1 MRTLL
6 LALLIV
12 VLGIGTSVA
21 TFLWGGKMARARIQS
36 ALSQIIEASQASAA
50 IKSPEQDILQDPP
63 DVQPAGNERQ
73 TELSLAALEAMRETS
88 EPGSLRF
95 DNPDVVNL
103 LNQLRSRQEYQD
115 SREKRL
121 KELEERIRM
130 EMQNLNLATQWIAQ
144 ARVAQDT
151 LLTNR
156 MTYLRVEEQRSLLEH
171 GRRISALPPAQ
182 AVAILTNY
190 TPDEI
195 ARTLTVINATN
206 ASSLLGAMVG
216 TGDSGVRLAADIS
229 RRMMQISLR
238 SPDGT
243 NSNAAAPTP

>member
-6 LALLIV
+6 LAFLIV
-12 VLGIGTSVA
+12 LLGIGTSVA
-21 TFLWGGKMARARIQS
+21 TFLWGGKMARARIQA

-50 IKSPEQDILQDPP
+50 IKSPEQDVLQDPP

-144 ARVAQDT
+144 ARVAQDN

-156 MTYLRVEEQRSLLEH
+156 ITYLRVEEQRSLLEH
-171 GRRISALPPAQ
+171 GRRLSALPPAQ

-195 ARTLTVINATN
+195 ARTLTVINSTN
-206 ASSLLGAMVG
+206 ASSLLGALVG

-229 RRMMQISLR
+229 RRMMHISLR

-243 NSNAAAPTP
+243 NSSAAAPTP

>member
-12 VLGIGTSVA
+12 LLGIGTSVA

-156 MTYLRVEEQRSLLEH
+156 ITYLRVEEQRSLLEH

>member
-243 NSNAAAPTP
+243 NSNAAASTP

>member
-12 VLGIGTSVA
+12 LLGIGTSVA
-21 TFLWGGKMARARIQS
+21 TFLWGGKVARARIQE
-36 ALSQIIEASQASAA
+36 AMTQILEASQAAKA

-73 TELSLAALEAMRETS
+73 TELSLAALEAMRETA

-121 KELEERIRM
+121 KELEERIRL
-130 EMQNLNLATQWIAQ
+130 EMQCCCNNFS
-144 ARVAQDT
+144 QDFSSNKHFGIVSP
-151 LLTNR
+151 LSGKVFFSKYMLTSSDITSGYVTR
-156 MTYLRVEEQRSLLEH
+156 RKTSLL
-171 GRRISALPPAQ
+171 
-182 AVAILTNY
+182 
-190 TPDEI
+190 
-195 ARTLTVINATN
+195 
-206 ASSLLGAMVG
+206 
-216 TGDSGVRLAADIS
+216 
-229 RRMMQISLR
+229 
-238 SPDGT
+238 
-243 NSNAAAPTP
+243 

>member
-12 VLGIGTSVA
+12 LLGIGTSVA
-21 TFLWGGKMARARIQS
+21 TFLWGGKVARARIQN
-36 ALSQIIEASQASAA
+36 AMTQILEASQAAKA

-73 TELSLAALEAMRETS
+73 TELSLAALEAMRETA

-121 KELEERIRM
+121 KELEERIRL
-130 EMQNLNLATQWIAQ
+130 EMQNLNMATQWISQ
-144 ARVAQDT
+144 ARIAQDT

-156 MTYLRVEEQRSLLEH
+156 ITYLRVEEQRSLLEH
-171 GRRISALPPAQ
+171 GRRLTSLQPAQ

-195 ARTLTVINATN
+195 ARTLSVINSTN
-206 ASSLLGAMVG
+206 AASLLGALVG

-229 RRMMQISLR
+229 RRMMHISLR

-243 NSNAAAPTP
+243 NAASVTPAP

>member
-12 VLGIGTSVA
+12 LLGIGTSVA

>member
-6 LALLIV
+6 LALLIIL
-12 VLGIGTSVA
+12 LGIGTSVA
-21 TFLWGGKMARARIQS
+21 TFLYGGKVAQKRIQTIL
-36 ALSQIIEASQASAA
+36 AQIVEASQASAA
-50 IKSPEQDILQDPP
+50 VKSPEQDVLQDAPEA
-63 DVQPAGNERQ
+63 QPAGNERQ

-121 KELEERIRM
+121 KEVEERIRL

-144 ARVAQDT
+144 ARISQEH

-156 MTYLRVEEQRSLLEH
+156 ITYIRVEEQRSLLEH

-182 AVAILTNY
+182 GVAILTNY

-195 ARTLTVINATN
+195 ARTLTVINSTN
-206 ASSLLGAMVG
+206 ASSLLGALFG
-216 TGDSGVRLAADIS
+216 TGESGVRLAADIS
-229 RRMMQISLR
+229 RRMMHISLR

-243 NSNAAAPTP
+243 NSTAASPTP

>member
-156 MTYLRVEEQRSLLEH
+156 ITYLRVEEQRSLLEH

>member
-6 LALLIV
+6 LAFLIV
-12 VLGIGTSVA
+12 LLGIGTSVA

-156 MTYLRVEEQRSLLEH
+156 ITYLRVEEQRSLLEH

>member
-12 VLGIGTSVA
+12 LLGIGTSVA

-73 TELSLAALEAMRETS
+73 TELSLAAMEAMRETS

-156 MTYLRVEEQRSLLEH
+156 ITYLRVEEQRSLLEH

>member
-1 MRTLL
+1 MRTIL

-12 VLGIGTSVA
+12 LLGIGTSVA

-156 MTYLRVEEQRSLLEH
+156 ITYLRVEEQRSLLEH

>member
-6 LALLIV
+6 LALLIIL
-12 VLGIGTSVA
+12 LGIGTSVA
-21 TFLWGGKMARARIQS
+21 TFLYGGKVAQKRIQTIL
-36 ALSQIIEASQASAA
+36 AQIVEASQASAA
-50 IKSPEQDILQDPP
+50 VKSPEQDVLQDAPEA
-63 DVQPAGNERQ
+63 QPAGNERQ

-121 KELEERIRM
+121 KEVEERIRL

-144 ARVAQDT
+144 ARISQEH

-156 MTYLRVEEQRSLLEH
+156 ITYIRVEEQRSLLEH

-182 AVAILTNY
+182 GVAILTNY

-195 ARTLTVINATN
+195 ARTLTVINSTN
-206 ASSLLGAMVG
+206 ASSLLGALVG
-216 TGDSGVRLAADIS
+216 TGEAGVRLAADIS
-229 RRMMQISLR
+229 RRMMHISLR

-243 NSNAAAPTP
+243 NSTAASPTP